1 MDLIQLMPFIWIGVA
16 VFLAVVEMSS
26 NQLVSI
32 WFVLGAVVSAITAIF
47 TGNIFVQVI
56 VFIVVS
62 AVCLVATRPFIKKIT
77 KTKKVSTNADSL
89 IGQTG
94 IVTIEIDNLSTQGQV
109 KVNGQIWTA
118 RSKDGNI
125 ISVNEK
131 VKVLEISGV
140 KLIVTPEKTNWKD
153 VNYG

>member
-1 MDLIQLMPFIWIGVA
+1 MELIHLMPFIWIGLA
-16 VFLAVVEMSS
+16 VFLAVVEMST

-47 TGNIFVQVI
+47 TGNILIQVI

-77 KTKKVSTNADSL
+77 KTKKVSTNADNL
-89 IGQTG
+89 IGQIG

-125 ISVNEK
+125 IPINEK
-131 VKVLEISGV
+131 VEVLEISGV